1 VTVYGLDVSSAQ
13 GDLTDAHWAAIAA
26 TKSFVYA
33 EARTGNDGND
43 THFSRYVASA
53 KAAGLVTGA
62 YLFAYCLPEDS
73 SHPGRG
79 PEDQAQAFFEASGGL
94 GGTSGELPPAIDLE
108 WPASGDWPKWGCS
121 AAQISDWALRCAV
134 RVETLFGRRPAIY
147 TYPYFARAVVLAGL
161 NAYPLWIASY
171 RAAPDVPLPWS
182 SEALW
187 QTSGGGL
194 VLPNGSKCD
203 EDQATDEAYSALIA
217 Q

>member
-1 VTVYGLDVSSAQ
+1 VTVYGIDVSSAQ

-43 THFSRYVASA
+43 PHFDAYVAGARS
-53 KAAGLVTGA
+53 AGLVVGA
-62 YLFAYCLPEDS
+62 YLFAYCLPDIAG
-73 SHPGRG
+73 HPGRS
-79 PEDQAQAFFEASGGL
+79 PEEQAQAFFEASGGL

-147 TYPYFARAVVLAGL
+147 TYPYFARAAVLAGM
-161 NAYPLWIASY
+161 NDYPLWIASY